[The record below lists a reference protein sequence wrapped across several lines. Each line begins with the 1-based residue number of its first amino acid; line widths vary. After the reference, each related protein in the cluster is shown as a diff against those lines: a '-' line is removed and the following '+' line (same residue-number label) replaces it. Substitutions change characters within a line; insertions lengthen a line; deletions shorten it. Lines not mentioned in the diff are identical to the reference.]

1 MGRNV
6 FLPTTGRE
14 GHIFPLDVVDSC
26 TNNRTLCVCVC
37 ITIVAMVTAIKY
49 KLLLHC

>member
-1 MGRNV
+1 MGSNA

-14 GHIFPLDVVDSC
+14 GHIFPLDVVGSC
-26 TNNRTLCVCVC
+26 TINCTLC
-37 ITIVAMVTAIKY
+37 ITIVAMVTAIKN

>member
-1 MGRNV
+1 MGSNA

-14 GHIFPLDVVDSC
+14 GHIFPLDVVGSC
-26 TNNRTLCVCVC
+26 TINRTLCVC
-37 ITIVAMVTAIKY
+37 ITIVAMVTAIKN